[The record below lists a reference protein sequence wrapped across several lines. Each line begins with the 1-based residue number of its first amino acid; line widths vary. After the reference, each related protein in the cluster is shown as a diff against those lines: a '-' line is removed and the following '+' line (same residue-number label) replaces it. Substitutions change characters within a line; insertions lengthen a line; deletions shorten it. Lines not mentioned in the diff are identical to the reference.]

1 MKQIAVIGL
10 GLMGTSISLRLM
22 EAGYSVTGFDI
33 VRSKATSLAQ
43 HGLKEARSA
52 KEACRG
58 ADLTLLSLPSWEA
71 VLEAVE
77 GKDGIIR
84 SARRGQIIADTSTS
98 PPWESRA
105 LGQRLSRRGIE
116 WMDIPI
122 SGSSVQ
128 ARVGNMLFM
137 VGGKK
142 SLFKKVKPV
151 LDSIGKK
158 TVYAGRMGD
167 AATLKVV
174 INHTLNLN
182 QAAAIE
188 GMVLGLKAGL
198 APDLL
203 YEVMSSGGAASDQL
217 ISRGKA
223 MLAGDFT
230 TRSTVSITKKDTALG
245 LEMGKRLGV
254 VLPIAAV
261 YLQFLQNAQNRGWDQ
276 KDATIVMKIYE
287 ELANFT
293 RKGGKLFSKKKKKY

>member
-1 MKQIAVIGL
+1 
-10 GLMGTSISLRLM
+10 
-22 EAGYSVTGFDI
+22 
-33 VRSKATSLAQ
+33 
-43 HGLKEARSA
+43 
-52 KEACRG
+52 
-58 ADLTLLSLPSWEA
+58 
-71 VLEAVE
+71 
-77 GKDGIIR
+77 
-84 SARRGQIIADTSTS
+84 
-98 PPWESRA
+98 
-105 LGQRLSRRGIE
+105 
-116 WMDIPI
+116 MDIPI

-245 LEMGKRLGV
+245 LEMGKKLGV

-293 RKGGKLFSKKKKKY
+293 RKGGKPFSKKKKKY

>member
-245 LEMGKRLGV
+245 LEMGKKLGV

-293 RKGGKLFSKKKKKY
+293 RKGGKPFSKKKKKY